1 LLDGK
6 IYPAARSGVFKVKLP
21 VYESD
26 IPFAESMGILPFITR
41 HHGVWGL
48 EEP

>member
-6 IYPAARSGVFKVKLP
+6 IYPVARRGVFEVQLP
-21 VYESD
+21 AYESD
-26 IPFAESMGILPFITR
+26 IPFAESMGILPFLMR
-41 HHGVWGL
+41 HQGVWGL